1 MRNEGLFTP
10 PSLEGTIQL
19 PGHNGGANWG
29 SSAVDPTRGEF
40 YVVAKNMPTLMRL
53 VLSNEEP
60 TAGGALGGGPA
71 SPIVTAE
78 QKAQLMA
85 AAKEAASKGPV
96 RYTSPYDFMLSPSN
110 GMTAI
115 GPPWSEMTA
124 YDLNTGEIKWRV
136 PHGGVTAP
144 PELGIKRRFGI
155 AHAAWW
161 STRNGRWSR
170 VRCNRVR
177 SHRARVRSRLGQ
189 GGVDKDLP
197 TGSEGVPAT
206 YRSGGPA
213 VHRVSSGGR
222 RRFVP
227 RALEAQHLAV
237 AETVPLQPLVV
248 LKRRPVDADAADEEV
263 RLLRLAPISPTRCRV
278 NRGHRR
284 ARALAARTF
293 HAPCRRKRLALTR

>member
-1 MRNEGLFTP
+1 MPQSDVPGENTSPTQPFPTRPAPFARQSFTEKDINPYLPAAEQRGAASAASEFVRNEGLFTP
-10 PSLEGTIQL
+10 PSLEGSIQL

-115 GPPWSEMTA
+115 GPPSSEITA

-136 PHGGVTAP
+136 PHGGVSGADRSWASSADSGSHMPRGGPLVTAGG
-144 PELGIKRRFGI
+144 LVFVATASDR
-155 AHAAWW
+155 
-161 STRNGRWSR
+161 T
-170 VRCNRVR
+170 VRAVQ
-177 SHRARVRSRLGQ
+177 SRLGQ
-189 GGVDKDLP
+189 GGVDQ
-197 TGSEGVPAT
+197 GSADRLRGRSGDVRSWRAVSSSSFPVAAGAGLFPA
-206 YRSGGPA
+206 RFGGPA
-213 VHRVSSGGR
+213 PAAGGG
-222 RRFVP
+222 
-227 RALEAQHLAV
+227 
-237 AETVPLQPLVV
+237 
-248 LKRRPVDADAADEEV
+248 DAGAA
-263 RLLRLAPISPTRCRV
+263 
-278 NRGHRR
+278 
-284 ARALAARTF
+284 AAGWWS
-293 HAPCRRKRLALTR
+293 